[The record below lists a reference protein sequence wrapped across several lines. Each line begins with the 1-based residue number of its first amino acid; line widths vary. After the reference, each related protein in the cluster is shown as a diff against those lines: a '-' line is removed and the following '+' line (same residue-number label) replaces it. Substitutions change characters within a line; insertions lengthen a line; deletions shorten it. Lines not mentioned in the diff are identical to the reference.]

1 MKRIINY
8 IATHYI
14 DLIAYCAL
22 FDAITAPFLLH
33 LDVNTYNSLYTIW
46 LLLYLLQSKSINLE
60 IRHYVLKYVWD

>member
-46 LLLYLLQSKSINLE
+46 LVLQIPFIIFTSIKIYKSRN
-60 IRHYVLKYVWD
+60 

>member
-22 FDAITAPFLLH
+22 IDAITAPFLLH

-46 LLLYLLQSKSINLE
+46 LVLQIPFIIFTSIKIYKSRN
-60 IRHYVLKYVWD
+60 